1 MQEDP
6 GDDERIGE
14 RATTKEQSDHNMDIT
29 NLEENLYQDDMKWT
43 INEVS
48 DMCILEDPTIKKG
61 MCEVLGRGGREGRAR
76 EVQAD
81 GRLHLCAQ
89 VGGCERP

>member
-48 DMCILEDPTIKKG
+48 DMCEPVDPMIHQMMLDMEYFDENTW
-61 MCEVLGRGGREGRAR
+61 E
-76 EVQAD
+76 
-81 GRLHLCAQ
+81 RLDPRLVEKASWTSSP
-89 VGGCERP
+89 GSSS